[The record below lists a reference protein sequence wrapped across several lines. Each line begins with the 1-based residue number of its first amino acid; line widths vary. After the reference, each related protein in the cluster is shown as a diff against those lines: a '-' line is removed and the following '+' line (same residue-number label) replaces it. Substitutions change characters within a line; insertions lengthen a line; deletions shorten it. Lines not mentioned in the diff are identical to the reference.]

1 LETGRRVSKQ
11 YYTAATTYH
20 GMEWKRD
27 DDDRDRRRVQDDS
40 TSCSRSCD
48 AVNCNINTN
57 TNTNTTDE
65 THRHRPYE
73 INAMML
79 ETAHEDT
86 TIELDAHGPG
96 GRRRGQ
102 KNNHLKFNNIAA
114 QCADMNAFGCV
125 YYGNEISLSRKYP
138 IKGLFLN

>member
-1 LETGRRVSKQ
+1 MTYCTVPVASFWNLRTFVETNERSQSNKLIGNWEESFQ
-11 YYTAATTYH
+11 AILYCCYNLSWD
-20 GMEWKRD
+20 GMED
-27 DDDRDRRRVQDDS
+27 
-40 TSCSRSCD
+40 
-48 AVNCNINTN
+48 
-57 TNTNTTDE
+57 
-65 THRHRPYE
+65 RHRPYE